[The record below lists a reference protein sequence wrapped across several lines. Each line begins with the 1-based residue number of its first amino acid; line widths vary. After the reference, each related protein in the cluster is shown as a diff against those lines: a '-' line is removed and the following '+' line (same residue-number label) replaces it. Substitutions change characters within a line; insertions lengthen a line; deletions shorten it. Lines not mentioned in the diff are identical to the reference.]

1 MMVTYNL
8 VPKKKF
14 LICSGLNCLMA
25 FLLNLSTYS
34 LSSYQE
40 IEKMIVLRGLVV
52 GFLRLTFDVEVKFF
66 YLPQL
71 MVNIFSSSGDI
82 FKQLGQYGSLTE
94 PDFST

>member
-1 MMVTYNL
+1 
-8 VPKKKF
+8 
-14 LICSGLNCLMA
+14 MA